1 MKVLWILYIIACPNC
16 EWEVVNTYKT
26 YSKCQFD
33 CTYDKWEV
41 VTSYDTS
48 QECVKEKRYQERIRA
63 GIGYWYDSTRFECL
77 DIREYNE

>member
-63 GIGYWYDSTRFECL
+63 GIGYWYDPTRFECL